1 MIRNGDEAPKD
12 WPTEIRQ
19 IHDRGEFPILT
30 EDELHKIKAF
40 LEATGGRR
48 RVSYEKQM
56 EDQRTGKQER
66 DQNGRRRLRQIVLF
80 NEGKRSDGEERTK
93 GMTVA
98 KAKGPIDTKDVFLVH
113 GHDDAARETVARFI
127 EKLGFNAIIL
137 HEQPNRG
144 RTIIEKFE
152 AHSAVGF
159 AVVLLTPDD
168 VGGSA
173 KTKDTQ
179 PRARQNVILELGF
192 FCGALGR
199 TRVCALHKGGVEIPS
214 DFDGVVYVPLD
225 DGGAW
230 RLKLAREMKAA
241 GLDVDMNKAL

>member
-1 MIRNGDEAPKD
+1 MRSTDEAPED

-19 IHDRGEFPILT
+19 IHDRGEFTILT
-30 EDELHKIKAF
+30 EDELNKVKAF
-40 LEATGGRR
+40 LGATVERR
-48 RVSYEKQM
+48 RVSIEKQM

-66 DQNGRRRLRQIVLF
+66 DQNARRRLRQIVLF
-80 NEGKRSDGEERTK
+80 NESKRSEGEERTK

-98 KAKGPIDTKDVFLVH
+98 KAKGLIDTKDVFLVH

-137 HEQPNRG
+137 HEKPNRS

-168 VGGSA
+168 VGRSA
-173 KTKDTQ
+173 KTKKMQ

-192 FCGALGR
+192 FCGVLGR
-199 TRVCALHKGGVEIPS
+199 SRVCALHKGGVEIPS
-214 DFDGVVYVPLD
+214 DFGGVLWVPLD
-225 DGGAW
+225 EGGAW
-230 RLKLAREMKAA
+230 RLELAREMKAA
-241 GLDVDMNKAL
+241 GLDVDTSKLV